1 MYCVHSQDEE
11 DEREDALAE
20 GAVSS
25 PKGRRKKAPAKAA
38 KAAAAKQAP
47 AAKPAAKPDVKVCW
61 SGVAAPI
68 GAHTLRMDLGLVL
81 PVLPEAFC
89 AATYAVDMS
98 SRQLPGRL

>member
-61 SGVAAPI
+61 LGVAKLMWAPI
-68 GAHTLRMDLGLVL
+68 DIRDLHL
-81 PVLPEAFC
+81 FC
-89 AATYAVDMS
+89 LCRLKHFVQ
-98 SRQLPGRL
+98 QLAQ